1 MMMMI
6 LVSREPVKT
15 WSGDGCVTQVGG
27 WWKEIAGKGCAGIFD
42 GKEALG

>member
-27 WWKEIAGKGCAGIFD
+27 GGRKSLGKA
-42 GKEALG
+42 ALEFLMEKKP